1 MSARKITIVV
11 FLVLS
16 AIFLTLPTRLSG
28 DDTNHIFYA
37 IVDDVDNI
45 RIRHTEDGR
54 LVGKASYTRSINA
67 TGWDYLE
74 ILTSIKEDDA
84 TQAYAAGLLEGY
96 VTADLINKHWQNV
109 FQHFCDGR
117 SDLCV
122 KLDEFLRTNKNWV
135 ISQVTEKNGSDAYWH
150 QVGLMYK
157 QLDGL
162 YDGYKLNTKEGMQ
175 SLTWENFFWMNI
187 QGDLFNLC
195 DAFNSSHPHKKSFGA
210 ESCSVLIKLL
220 PGSKELFFSHVTGN
234 RYETMLRI
242 QKRYR
247 LNYKESKSSYQ
258 LVFGHD
264 ITFSSYP
271 GFLYSM
277 DDFYLISS
285 GLAVTETTISVYNPQ
300 LWANVQPVGQ
310 VMVFVRAMVANRL
323 ASDGLAWTKW
333 FKKYNSGTYNNQW
346 LVINYSLF
354 RPGRKLPR
362 RGLLFMLEQIPGLVE
377 TRDVTESFLNQTY
390 WASYNVPFLPAIS
403 EASGQDDMVKRYGNW
418 FSYKDN
424 PRARIFA
431 RDHVSVTDVPS
442 MMRLMRS
449 NDFRNDPQSRCESCI
464 PPYSAANAISSRD
477 DLNDKDGV
485 YPFETLGYSNQGAID
500 AKVTSHMTFKKLTFL
515 AVSGPTWGTGGLLGE
530 FCWSKS
536 HAANVSHIGLPDCW
550 SFKPKLHRWQWKN

>member
-1 MSARKITIVV
+1 MSAKKIAIVV
-11 FLVLS
+11 FLVSS
-16 AIFLTLPTRLSG
+16 AIILTLPTRSSG
-28 DDTNHIFYA
+28 DDTNQLFYA
-37 IVDDVDNI
+37 IADDDDNI

-54 LVGKASYTRSINA
+54 LVGKASYTQSINY

-74 ILTSIKEDDA
+74 IFTSIKEDDVI
-84 TQAYAAGLLEGY
+84 QAYAAGLLEGY
-96 VTADLINKHWQNV
+96 VTADLINTHWYNV
-109 FQHFCDGR
+109 FQNFCNGR
-117 SDLCV
+117 PYLCE
-122 KLDEFLRTNKNWV
+122 KLNKFLWTNKIGHV
-135 ISQVTEKNGSDAYWH
+135 PSDRENGSDAYWH

-187 QGDLFNLC
+187 QEDLFNLC
-195 DAFNSSHPHKKSFGA
+195 DAFNSSHPRKKPFGA

-258 LVFGHD
+258 LVLGHD

-271 GFLYSM
+271 GFIYSM

-300 LWANVQPVGQ
+300 LWTYVQPVGQ
-310 VMVFVRAMVANRL
+310 VLVFVRAMVANRL
-323 ASDGLAWTKW
+323 ASDGLAWTKL

-377 TRDVTESFLNQTY
+377 TRDLTESFLNQTY
-390 WASYNVPFLPAIS
+390 WAGYNVPFLPAIS

-418 FSYKDN
+418 FSYKDT
-424 PRARIFA
+424 PRARILA
-431 RDHVSVTDVPS
+431 RDHVGVTDVPS
-442 MMRLMRS
+442 MMHLMRS
-449 NDFRNDPQSRCESCI
+449 NDFRNDPESRCESCA

-485 YPFETLGYSNQGAID
+485 YPFEALGYSNKGAID
-500 AKVTSHMTFKKLTFL
+500 AKVTSHMTFKKLRFL
-515 AVSGPTWGTGGLLGE
+515 AVSGPTRGTGGRLGE
-530 FCWSKS
+530 FCFSKS
-536 HAANVSHIGLPDCW
+536 HVANFSHIGLPDCW
-550 SFKPKLHRWQWKN
+550 SFKPKLHRWQWPN

>member
-1 MSARKITIVV
+1 MPLIHH
-11 FLVLS
+11 
-16 AIFLTLPTRLSG
+16 TL
-28 DDTNHIFYA
+28 I
-37 IVDDVDNI
+37 
-45 RIRHTEDGR
+45 
-54 LVGKASYTRSINA
+54 
-67 TGWDYLE
+67 
-74 ILTSIKEDDA
+74 
-84 TQAYAAGLLEGY
+84 
-96 VTADLINKHWQNV
+96 
-109 FQHFCDGR
+109 
-117 SDLCV
+117 
-122 KLDEFLRTNKNWV
+122 
-135 ISQVTEKNGSDAYWH
+135 
-150 QVGLMYK
+150 
-157 QLDGL
+157 
-162 YDGYKLNTKEGMQ
+162 
-175 SLTWENFFWMNI
+175 
-187 QGDLFNLC
+187 
-195 DAFNSSHPHKKSFGA
+195 KKSFGA